1 MAIRVKVP
9 QVAGIRQSMEVQNG
23 SKGLGRMFRRG
34 LHGSKNWV
42 LELDEDGEHRSV
54 WAKGG
59 RAFIVL
65 IPVWVVLSAATGG
78 PERGG
83 HSTSVPQALL
93 AAVLLTVVGLAVFS
107 ARERKLGREE
117 PWVTEGGEPKGNTES
132 EDGENKTLVDP
143 AAEGSTQILE
153 NPQVGE
159 ADSAEEAERVEDDSE
174 DSVETERF
182 EQPDLQEPVQQAIS
196 PEAETR
202 VMTAPEAPTTVLP
215 QVVQQATSDIADQDK
230 SGQSF
235 DTIVSVANDFRNE
248 TSQQT
253 TPGPAYSLVKEPVP
267 NMQKPVQQ
275 ATSQWTKLDVSGATE
290 GDRGLIPDEPTTPL
304 RTTVQ
309 TALHQNADASESVQV
324 SLEKE
329 PMQQLLQGELQVQF
343 AQAGPY
349 QAKEE
354 PEHEDWWVVA
364 PDIEPAPEVEEVTL
378 EPVQE
383 DIASGPVNVFV
394 GAAEAEQE
402 ASQVPVG
409 RHPMV
414 VLTYHASQA
423 PKSGFTPEEKEEARS
438 AVIAWLHGEI
448 QQGHLNRAEGARVLG
463 VDASTVGRWLNDLND
478 DPWAG

>member
-9 QVAGIRQSMEVQNG
+9 QAAGIRQSMEVQNG

-42 LELDEDGEHRSV
+42 LELDENGEHRSV

-83 HSTSVPQALL
+83 HSTSVPQALG
-93 AAVLLTVVGLAVFS
+93 AAILLTVIGLAVFS

-117 PWVTEGGEPKGNTES
+117 PWVTGNGEVEESTES
-132 EDGENKTLVDP
+132 EDGEKRTLVDP
-143 AAEGSTQILE
+143 SPESPTQILE
-153 NPQVGE
+153 NPQVE
-159 ADSAEEAERVEDDSE
+159 DSDSDEEAEGGGDDSE
-174 DSVETERF
+174 DSVETARF
-182 EQPDLQEPVQQAIS
+182 EQPDLQESVQQAIS
-196 PEAETR
+196 SEVETR
-202 VMTAPEAPTTVLP
+202 VVTASEAPTAVLP
-215 QVVQQATSDIADQDK
+215 QVMQQATSDVADQDK

-235 DTIVSVANDFRNE
+235 DDIASVADGFRSE
-248 TSQQT
+248 TSQQAIKE
-253 TPGPAYSLVKEPVP
+253 PAYSLVKDPVP
-267 NMQKPVQQ
+267 DMHSPVQQ
-275 ATSQWTKLDVSGATE
+275 ATSGWTKVDVSEITE
-290 GDRGLIPDEPTTPL
+290 SDHGLIPDAPTTPL
-304 RTTVQ
+304 RPSVQ
-309 TALHQNADASESVQV
+309 ATLHETPDAGESVQV
-324 SLEKE
+324 SLEKGVV
-329 PMQQLLQGELQVQF
+329 QQPLQGELQVQF

-349 QAKEE
+349 PAKSD

-364 PDIEPAPEVEEVTL
+364 PDIEPAAEAVGTPL

-383 DIASGPVNVFV
+383 ETAPEQVPVLQE
-394 GAAEAEQE
+394 AAEAGHE
-402 ASQVPVG
+402 APQVPVG

-463 VDASTVGRWLNDLND
+463 VDASTVGRWLSDLND

>member
-9 QVAGIRQSMEVQNG
+9 QAAGIRQSMEVQNG

-42 LELDEDGEHRSV
+42 LELDENGEHRSV

-83 HSTSVPQALL
+83 HSTSVPQALG
-93 AAVLLTVVGLAVFS
+93 AAILLTVIGLAVFS

-117 PWVTEGGEPKGNTES
+117 PWVTENGEAEENTES
-132 EDGENKTLVDP
+132 EDGETKTLVDP
-143 AAEGSTQILE
+143 STESPTQILE
-153 NPQVGE
+153 NPQVE
-159 ADSAEEAERVEDDSE
+159 DSDSDEEVEDGGDDSE
-174 DSVETERF
+174 DSVETARF
-182 EQPDLQEPVQQAIS
+182 EQPDLQESVQQAIS

-202 VMTAPEAPTTVLP
+202 VITAPEAPTTVLP
-215 QVVQQATSDIADQDK
+215 QVVQQATSEVADQDK

-235 DTIVSVANDFRNE
+235 EAIASVADDFRNE
-248 TSQQT
+248 TSQQAT
-253 TPGPAYSLVKEPVP
+253 KEPAYSLVKEPLYDVQEP
-267 NMQKPVQQ
+267 MQQ
-275 ATSQWTKLDVSGATE
+275 AISGWTKVDVSGVTE
-290 GDRGLIPDEPTTPL
+290 SDHGLIPDAPTTPL
-304 RTTVQ
+304 RATVQ
-309 TALHQNADASESVQV
+309 TALHEAPVARESVQV

-329 PMQQLLQGELQVQF
+329 AVQQPLQGELQVQF

-349 QAKEE
+349 PANSD

-364 PDIEPAPEVEEVTL
+364 PDIEPSAEVVEAPL
-378 EPVQE
+378 KPVQE
-383 DIASGPVNVFV
+383 EATPELVPVLQE
-394 GAAEAEQE
+394 AAEAGRETP
-402 ASQVPVG
+402 QVPVG

-448 QQGHLNRAEGARVLG
+448 QQGHLSRAEGARVIG

>member
-9 QVAGIRQSMEVQNG
+9 QAAGIRQSMEVQNG

-42 LELDEDGEHRSV
+42 LELDENGEHRSV

-65 IPVWVVLSAATGG
+65 IPIWVVLSAATGG

-83 HSTSVPQALL
+83 HSTSVPQALG
-93 AAVLLTVVGLAVFS
+93 AAVLLTVIGLAVFS

-117 PWVTEGGEPKGNTES
+117 PWVTEGEESKGITES
-132 EDGENKTLVDP
+132 EDDENKTLVDP
-143 AAEGSTQILE
+143 APESPTQILE
-153 NPQVGE
+153 NPQVDESSSG
-159 ADSAEEAERVEDDSE
+159 EEAERARDDSE

-202 VMTAPEAPTTVLP
+202 AVTAPEAPTTVLP
-215 QVVQQATSDIADQDK
+215 QVVQQATSDVADQGK

-235 DTIVSVANDFRNE
+235 DDIASVTNDFRNE
-248 TSQQT
+248 TSRQAS
-253 TPGPAYSLVKEPVP
+253 PEPAYSLVKEPIPDVQEP
-267 NMQKPVQQ
+267 MQQ
-275 ATSQWTKLDVSGATE
+275 ATSQWTKLDVSGVTE
-290 GDRGLIPDEPTTPL
+290 GDDGLLLDEPTTPL
-304 RTTVQ
+304 RTPIQ
-309 TALHQNADASESVQV
+309 TALHENPDASESVQV
-324 SLEKE
+324 SLEKG
-329 PMQQLLQGELQVQF
+329 PVQQPLQGELQVQF
-343 AQAGPY
+343 ALAGPY
-349 QAKEE
+349 PATAE

-364 PDIEPAPEVEEVTL
+364 PDIEPAPEAEEAAL

-383 DIASGPVNVFV
+383 DAAPESVPVLT
-394 GAAEAEQE
+394 EAVEAGQE
-402 ASQVPVG
+402 TSQVPVG

-423 PKSGFTPEEKEEARS
+423 PKSGFTAEEKEEARS

-448 QQGHLNRAEGARVLG
+448 QQGHLSRAEGARVLG
-463 VDASTVGRWLNDLND
+463 VDASTVGRWLSDLND

>member
-9 QVAGIRQSMEVQNG
+9 QAAGIRQSMEVQNG

-42 LELDEDGEHRSV
+42 LELDENGEHRSV

-83 HSTSVPQALL
+83 HSTSVPQALG
-93 AAVLLTVVGLAVFS
+93 AALLLTVIGLAVFS

-117 PWVTEGGEPKGNTES
+117 PWVTEGGDSKGITES

-143 AAEGSTQILE
+143 APENSTQILE
-153 NPQVGE
+153 NPQVEESGS
-159 ADSAEEAERVEDDSE
+159 DDGAEQEMDDSE

-182 EQPDLQEPVQQAIS
+182 EQPDLQEPVQQAIPS
-196 PEAETR
+196 EAETR

-215 QVVQQATSDIADQDK
+215 QVVQQATSDVADQDK

-235 DTIVSVANDFRNE
+235 EDIASVANDFRTE
-248 TSQQT
+248 ASQQASQE
-253 TPGPAYSLVKEPVP
+253 PAYSLVKDSAPD
-267 NMQKPVQQ
+267 MQEPVQQ
-275 ATSQWTKLDVSGATE
+275 ATPQWTKLDVSGVTE
-290 GDRGLIPDEPTTPL
+290 GDNGLIPDEPTTPL

-309 TALHQNADASESVQV
+309 TALHQNPDASESVQV

-329 PMQQLLQGELQVQF
+329 PVQQPLQGELQVQF

-349 QAKEE
+349 PAGEE

-364 PDIEPAPEVEEVTL
+364 PDIEPAAEAEEVAL

-383 DIASGPVNVFV
+383 DVAPEPVPVFAE
-394 GAAEAEQE
+394 AAEAEQE

-414 VLTYHASQA
+414 VLTYLASQA
-423 PKSGFTPEEKEEARS
+423 PKSGFTPEEKEAART
-438 AVIAWLHGEI
+438 AVITWLHGEI

-463 VDASTVGRWLNDLND
+463 VDASTVGRWLSDLND